1 MALQLRKAASEIAM
15 SKSTAK
21 KQAAKAK
28 NIKEQ
33 TTTIETRER
42 IAQELKQ
49 REMGQRLNNI
59 EKMYG
64 QGTDKTQSFHN
75 DFYGTRTIE
84 DGSLFNQERTQT
96 VLETI
101 SKTNMLNESE
111 EKMGTKNG
119 AHEQKNSRVKS

>member
-1 MALQLRKAASEIAM
+1 V
-15 SKSTAK
+15 K

-33 TTTIETRER
+33 TTTTIETREG

-49 REMGQRLNNI
+49 RGMGQRLDNI

-64 QGTDKTQSFHN
+64 QRTDKTQSFHN

-84 DGSLFNQERTQT
+84 EGSLFNQERTQT

-101 SKTNMLNESE
+101 SKTKLNESE

-119 AHEQKNSRVKS
+119 AHGQKK